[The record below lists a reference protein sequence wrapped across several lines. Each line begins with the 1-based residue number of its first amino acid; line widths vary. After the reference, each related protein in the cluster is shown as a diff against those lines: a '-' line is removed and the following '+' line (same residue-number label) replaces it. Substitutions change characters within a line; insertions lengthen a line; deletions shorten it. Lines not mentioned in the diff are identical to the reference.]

1 MCRAWLLKTGRC
13 DGKTDL
19 VDVAVHIG
27 LRLAIA
33 VPAKSDWG
41 RAGLAALAAAVPSVG
56 LFALDMGSI
65 GNAAAFGVAPVLFLM
80 FLIPSG
86 FGVHL
91 ASLRKTQR

>member
-1 MCRAWLLKTGRC
+1 MGKLIWLMLPFILGF
-13 DGKTDL
+13 
-19 VDVAVHIG
+19 G
-27 LRLAIA
+27 LRLA